1 MAGVGVATATAIV
14 VDRWPLVRLGLMGVL
29 TGRGVDVVGQAAKV
43 SEGLLL
49 ARLRSVDIVVFGS
62 AVDGLSPSTIR
73 SAKQDDKRPKIVVL
87 VPVGATGAQV
97 GALFAAGADA
107 LLVASVGPDELADA
121 LARVEQGERVVG
133 ANLGPA
139 GSRRPERAG
148 AATPPA
154 GADGADGANGAQ
166 DVGGFLTAKELEVLA
181 LLAQGH
187 SNKQIARALYVSDAT
202 VKTHLQHIYG
212 KLEVQSR
219 FGALSRATEL
229 GLLR

>member
-1 MAGVGVATATAIV
+1 MQGGVLGTAVV
-14 VDRWPLVRLGLMGVL
+14 VDRWPLVRLGLAGVL
-29 TGRGVDVVGQAAKV
+29 AKSGISAVGGTSKA

-49 ARLRSVDIVVFGS
+49 VRLRGVDLVIFGS
-62 AVDGLSPSTIR
+62 PLDGLTPATIR
-73 SAKQDDKRPKIVVL
+73 SARHDQSPPKIVVL
-87 VPVGATGAQV
+87 VAPMSVAAAEL

-107 LLVASVGPDELADA
+107 LLVASVGPEELADA
-121 LARVEQGERVVG
+121 LARIGRGERVVG
-133 ANLGPA
+133 PELG
-139 GSRRPERAG
+139 PERADG
-148 AATPPA
+148 PGGMAAPPTRRPAPASAAPPGDDA
-154 GADGADGANGAQ
+154 GGS
-166 DVGGFLTAKELEVLA
+166 LTAKELEVLA

-202 VKTHLQHIYG
+202 IKTHLQHIYG

>member
-1 MAGVGVATATAIV
+1 MAVVGVRVATTTAIV

-29 TGRGVDVVGQAAKV
+29 ANRGVDVVGQAAKV

-49 ARLRSVDIVVFGS
+49 ARLRSVDLLVFGS
-62 AVDGLSPSTIR
+62 AVDGLSPRTIR
-73 SAKQDDKRPKIVVL
+73 SAKQADKRPKIVVL
-87 VPVGATGAQV
+87 VPPAATAAEI

-107 LLVASVGPDELADA
+107 LLVASVGPDELAEA
-121 LARVEQGERVVG
+121 LSRVDTGERVVG
-133 ANLGPA
+133 ANLGPDGPGRPPRPGA
-139 GSRRPERAG
+139 VIDGDPDGSPSG
-148 AATPPA
+148 
-154 GADGADGANGAQ
+154 DGA
-166 DVGGFLTAKELEVLA
+166 GFLTVKELEVLA